1 MSTDVRTKEAPV
13 TSTQAGSAANSVA
26 TRVRLVDAAVRLI
39 TQHGFAGTSL
49 QMIADELGFTKAAIY
64 YHFRTRE
71 QLLSAVVE
79 PFLDE
84 LRAVIDEAE
93 QLRGVHA
100 RADRMVRGYAA
111 LAVRNRALVSV
122 LAGDPSV
129 IEALRARSEWAA
141 VIDRQMALLTD
152 MDPGPPGMV
161 KATMVFSGMSGAAGP
176 ASADIADDDLY
187 RHLVETSRRA
197 LGLRTPREKA

>member
-1 MSTDVRTKEAPV
+1 MAD
-13 TSTQAGSAANSVA
+13 AGPNSGANSGA
-26 TRVRLVDAAVRLI
+26 TRIRLLDVAVRLI
-39 TQHGFAGTSL
+39 TRHGFAGTSL

-71 QLLSAVVE
+71 QLLTAVVE

-84 LRAVIDEAE
+84 LRAVIEEAE
-93 QLRGVHA
+93 RLRGVQA
-100 RADRMVRGYAA
+100 RADRMVRGYAE

-129 IEALRARSEWAA
+129 IEALRSRPEWAA
-141 VIDRQMALLTD
+141 VINRQMGLLTD
-152 MDPGPPGMV
+152 VAPGPAGMV
-161 KATMVFSGMSGAAGP
+161 KAMMVFSGMSGAAGP
-176 ASADIADDDLY
+176 ASADIADDELY

>member
-1 MSTDVRTKEAPV
+1 MADTGPNTG
-13 TSTQAGSAANSVA
+13 TNAGA

-39 TQHGFAGTSL
+39 TRHGFAGTSL

-71 QLLSAVVE
+71 QLLTALVE

-84 LRAVIDEAE
+84 LRAVIEEAE
-93 QLRGVHA
+93 RLRGVQA
-100 RADRMVRGYAA
+100 RADRMVRGYAE

-129 IEALRARSEWAA
+129 IEALQTRPEWAA
-141 VIDRQMALLTD
+141 VINRQMGLLTD
-152 MDPGPPGMV
+152 VAPGPAGMV
-161 KATMVFSGMSGAAGP
+161 KAMMVFSGMSGAAGP
-176 ASADIADDDLY
+176 ASADIPDDELCH
-187 RHLVETSRRA
+187 HLVETSRRA
-197 LGLRTPREKA
+197 LGLRAPREKA